1 MLEGVSCSIIIY
13 SAFYTIFLNNLINKK
28 KIMSGTNSEEL
39 LIDNQSIVDLKF
51 IITAIISIIAGI
63 FLLMYFPIFY
73 RIIFYLFLFSI
84 VNVFRKI
91 FLQTESLLMLCGY
104 LSLCYFFII
113 NDLNLHEFNQST
125 NFSGLEN
132 LNNISWIFTNLSIIY
147 FSSTIISLIQINNY
161 KNYFYFCLL
170 LICYDIV
177 GVWLSRHININI
189 NININTNALLDYLNF
204 TNKNQLSRKLLNT
217 MPYPYMPIG
226 SSSLSDNTPISYYN
240 ISSISKSQGFI
251 EKLALN
257 NKWATIYTPY
267 HMLGAGDIIFA
278 GILLQYLF
286 NQSNQVLYKKT
297 LFMYF
302 ISLIGCFILTNILD
316 DSIPALI
323 IILPLINLPT
333 LLTKF

>member
-1 MLEGVSCSIIIY
+1 MLEGISCSIIIY
-13 SAFYTIFLNNLINKK
+13 SAFYTIFLNNLINEKK
-28 KIMSGTNSEEL
+28 MISGTNNEEL
-39 LIDNQSIVDLKF
+39 ILDNQSIVDLKF
-51 IITAIISIIAGI
+51 IIASLISVTAGI
-63 FLLMYFPIFY
+63 FLLIYFPTFY
-73 RIIFYLFLFSI
+73 RIIFYLLLFSI

-91 FLQTESLLMLCGY
+91 FLQTKSLLMLCGY
-104 LSLCYFFII
+104 FSLCYFFII
-113 NDLNLHEFNQST
+113 NDLNLHESSQST
-125 NFSGLEN
+125 NFSGMLDN
-132 LNNISWIFTNLSIIY
+132 INNISWIFTNLSIIY

-177 GVWLSRHININI
+177 GVWLSRHININ
-189 NININTNALLDYLNF
+189 TNALVDYLNL

-226 SSSLSDNTPISYYN
+226 SPSLSTNIPMSYYN
-240 ISSISKSQGFI
+240 ISLASNSQGFI

-286 NQSNQVLYKKT
+286 NQNNYRQDLYKIT

-302 ISLIGCFILTNILD
+302 ISLIGCFILTNILE

-333 LLTKF
+333 LLTKFNLV